1 MFACRIAFLAQPK
14 KSKTVWA
21 TTPWTLT
28 WGNQESIR
36 PLSRSALQAV
46 PSPRIK
52 ALAQHKRDFS
62 LQIQL
67 RFSLGCQTF
76 PLQSSC
82 RKEEEDRRMK
92 ISRPSSHA
100 VQYENFVRL
109 ATPKSRGRSAQ
120 EVNSPHSSLCE
131 HDCPIWHV
139 SPNVRN
145 AMVSPR
151 ILHLANPKTNHP
163 NFTSNRQNVQT
174 FISYAAQT
182 AKMSPRLEQLSLP
195 RLREDR
201 HFYDPRRPES
211 PIRPVSRGARKA
223 TASSRIRDLSAPK
236 ALSKDYIP
244 PREPTWQP

>member
-67 RFSLGCQTF
+67 S
-76 PLQSSC
+76 
-82 RKEEEDRRMK
+82 
-92 ISRPSSHA
+92 
-100 VQYENFVRL
+100 
-109 ATPKSRGRSAQ
+109 
-120 EVNSPHSSLCE
+120 SPHSSLCE